1 MPRDYKRAL
10 ATLPALEPIAMLNT
24 RMVAHG

>member
-10 ATLPALEPIAMLNT
+10 ATLPVVEPVAALDG